1 MLLVRRLILNYFLNC
16 LLTGNWDTIYLWI
29 RIIFLRIH
37 SRLLNCSYK
46 ILVFL
51 LLTFTFKLLFIIF
64 LLAFPTLIDIFSL
77 LLLIKF
83 TGHLLEFIL
92 FTYLIIINGLFLFLK
107 RYIFYSNNV
116 FYNINKYS
124 LIFYYSK
131 LTKRIKILII

>member
-1 MLLVRRLILNYFLNC
+1 MLLTRRLILNYFLNC
-16 LLTGNWDTIYLWI
+16 LLTRNWDTIDFWI
-29 RIIFLRIH
+29 RIILLRIH

-51 LLTFTFKLLFIIF
+51 LLTFTFKPLFIIF
-64 LLAFPTLIDIFSL
+64 LLDFPTLIDIFCL
-77 LLLIKF
+77 LLFIKF
-83 TGHLLEFIL
+83 TGHLLEFIP
-92 FTYLIIINGLFLFLK
+92 FTYLIIINELFLFLK

-131 LTKRIKILII
+131 RTKE